1 VEAGEFIMLVERHH
15 ELALLR
21 GMFADCVSGKG
32 RVALISG
39 SLASGKTELLN
50 AFTEHV
56 IEQVHVIGQGT
67 VPLRAA
73 GVRAEQS
80 LWMGVVRQL
89 FHSAPLPAELLDR
102 AFRLIGSEPLVAP
115 ETAGAAGSPENERRA
130 VHGIGELLLELA
142 KERPVVIA
150 VDDVQF
156 VDLVSLDVLRYV
168 RCRLRSASLLIA
180 LTEWE
185 RSGPARP
192 PLHAEVVRQPHCRIA
207 LGPLSEAGVAEL
219 ISRRLGRDSAGG
231 LAPGCY
237 ALGRGNPF
245 LTHALIEDQ
254 SRRIEQQATP
264 AVGPAFR
271 DAVLDCLQ
279 RWDPEFLMIA
289 AGMAI
294 LGERCTPELVE
305 ELTVQ
310 ARDTGSQTGIG
321 HVIDDLT
328 AAGLAESGRLRRPEI
343 VDTVLASLA
352 PRDRSRLHSRAAELL
367 HQLDA
372 DPAEIA
378 GQLAASGL
386 VPGAW
391 AVPLLR
397 HAAEQALAEDG
408 GLTVKYLELAGRAAD
423 DERERVAL
431 SAAAARA
438 AWRVNPSSAGRHL
451 GPLHGALQADGLG
464 WRDAVPMIRYL
475 LWQGNL
481 DVAMA
486 QLAAMIESAGRPDA
500 RTAAELRLAGE
511 WIYGRLR
518 DRVPEDAHAWLAGD
532 SAAADSGGGAR
543 AVHPWRRTAT
553 LNTLWAT
560 GATSEM
566 VEAAEHILQR
576 NLGDIVPEVG
586 ATALLA
592 LDHAGQQ
599 QRATMWCE
607 ALLEDAARQHATTA
621 QAVLGCVR
629 ADIAWRRGDLVTARA
644 LASTAIDRMHARS
657 WGVLIG
663 FPLSILILANTAM
676 GKYGVAAELMDR
688 AVPEAMFDTE
698 FGLRYLHASGHYHLA
713 LGQPLAALDYFDR
726 CGAAVRR
733 WGLDVPAIVPWRTDL
748 AQAYLELGMT
758 NEAKALAAEQLGR
771 PRAVVGQRARAVS
784 LRLVAAGSGLTERVR
799 ILRQAVQILERCPDR
814 LELARTLMDLGRAYR
829 ELGDEDKVRLALR
842 KAEQVAKA
850 CQAQIMPAQGA
861 RPTLALASK
870 KRGDR
875 AAPIGVTALSE
886 AEHKVAALA
895 AEGCSNR
902 EIGRQLSITVSTVE
916 QHLTSVYRKLNVSGR
931 ANLLPELS
939 RQTEIARMAVA
950 G

>member
-1 VEAGEFIMLVERHH
+1 
-15 ELALLR
+15 
-21 GMFADCVSGKG
+21 MFADCVSGRG
-32 RVALISG
+32 RLVLISG

-50 AFTEHV
+50 AFTEQV
-56 IEQVHVIGQGT
+56 LEQGI
-67 VPLRAA
+67 VPLTAT
-73 GVRAEQS
+73 GVRAEQG
-80 LWMGVVRQL
+80 LRMGVVRQL
-89 FHSAPLPAELLDR
+89 LHSAVLPPEFLDR

-115 ETAGAAGSPENERRA
+115 ETAGTDDGPENERRA

-142 KERPVVIA
+142 RQRPVVIA
-150 VDDVQF
+150 VDDLQF
-156 VDLVSLDVLRYV
+156 VDRVSLDVLRHV
-168 RCRLRSASLLIA
+168 RCRLRSASLLLV

-185 RSGPARP
+185 RPGPVRP
-192 PLHAEVVRQPHCRIA
+192 PLRAEVIRQPHCRIA
-207 LGPLSEAGVAEL
+207 LGPLSEAGVSEL
-219 ISRRLGRDSAGG
+219 ISRRLGRDCAGG

-254 SRRIEQQATP
+254 IRRTARQASADLAVP
-264 AVGPAFR
+264 AAGPAFQG
-271 DAVLDCLQ
+271 AVLDCLQ

-294 LGERCTPELVE
+294 LGERCAPELVE
-305 ELTVQ
+305 ALIVQ
-310 ARDTGSQTGIG
+310 AGDPGSQTRVG

-328 AAGLAESGRLRRPEI
+328 AAGLAESGRLRHPEI
-343 VDTVLASLA
+343 ADTVLASLA
-352 PRDRSRLHSRAAELL
+352 PRDSSRLHAHAAELL
-367 HQLDA
+367 YQLDA
-372 DPAEIA
+372 DSTQVARH
-378 GQLAASGL
+378 LAASGV
-386 VPGAW
+386 VPGPW

-397 HAAEQALAEDG
+397 HAAEQTLAEDG
-408 GLTVKYLELAGRAAD
+408 GLAVRYLELAGRASD

-438 AWRVNPSSAGRHL
+438 AWRVNPSLVGRHL
-451 GPLHGALQADGLG
+451 GPSRSALQAGRLG
-464 WRDAVPMIRYL
+464 WRDAVPMIRQE

-481 DVAMA
+481 DVAA
-486 QLAAMIESAGRPDA
+486 EQLAAMIASAGRPDA

-518 DRVPEDAHAWLAGD
+518 DRVPEDVHAWLAED
-532 SAAADSGGGAR
+532 SAAAVSSVGAR
-543 AVHPWRRTAT
+543 AGHPWRRTAN

-566 VEAAEHILQR
+566 VDAAEHILHSD
-576 NLGDIVPEVG
+576 LGDIVPEVG

-592 LDHAGQQ
+592 LDHAGQH
-599 QRATMWCE
+599 QRATMWCGT
-607 ALLEDAARQHATTA
+607 LLEDAVRQGATTA

-644 LASTAIDRMHARS
+644 QASIAIDRLHERS

-663 FPLSILILANTAM
+663 FPLSVLILANTAM

-698 FGLRYLHASGHYHLA
+698 FGLRYLHASGHYHMA
-713 LGQPLAALDYFDR
+713 LGRPLAALDYFDR
-726 CGAAVRR
+726 CGAAMRK
-733 WGLDVPAIVPWRTDL
+733 WGLDIPAIVPWRTDL

-771 PRAVVGQRARAVS
+771 PRAVVGQRALAVS
-784 LRLVAAGSGLTERVR
+784 LRVVAACGGLTERVR
-799 ILRQAVQILERCPDR
+799 ILLQAVQILERCADR
-814 LELARTLMDLGRAYR
+814 LELARTLTDLGRAYR
-829 ELGDEDKVRLALR
+829 ELGDEDQVRLALR
-842 KAEQVAKA
+842 RAEQVAKA
-850 CQAQIMPAQGA
+850 CHAQIMPAQGV
-861 RPTLALASK
+861 RPTLALTSK
-870 KRGDR
+870 KR
-875 AAPIGVTALSE
+875 AAPAGVTALSE